1 MSTLILGFM
10 AAVVVLAGYALA
22 HAWRRAMRASGPLPL
37 HGMIRRLG
45 LTPGEAG
52 EGLGVD
58 TLAFAARRC
67 AFCDLADECRHR
79 LQTAEPLPADCP
91 NAELFARVSRP
102 AA

>member
-1 MSTLILGFM
+1 MELLVLGVAF
-10 AAVVVLAGYALA
+10 VVVMGYALL
-22 HAWRRAMRASGPLPL
+22 HAWRRVMRDHPPLPL

-52 EGLGVD
+52 EGLDVD

-67 AFCDLADECRHR
+67 AFCDLGEQCRHR
-79 LQTAEPLPADCP
+79 LQTGEPLPADCP